1 MQVVP
6 RLSVEPMRYEDIAA
20 VQAIERQVFAS
31 PWPKNAYASELSQ
44 NRQASYIVLR
54 QERRHRRVCGAL
66 AGRARSARHHHR
78 RARG

>member
-6 RLSVEPMRYEDIAA
+6 RLSIEPMRYEDIAA

-44 NRQASYIVLR
+44 NRQAS
-54 QERRHRRVCGAL
+54 
-66 AGRARSARHHHR
+66 
-78 RARG
+78 